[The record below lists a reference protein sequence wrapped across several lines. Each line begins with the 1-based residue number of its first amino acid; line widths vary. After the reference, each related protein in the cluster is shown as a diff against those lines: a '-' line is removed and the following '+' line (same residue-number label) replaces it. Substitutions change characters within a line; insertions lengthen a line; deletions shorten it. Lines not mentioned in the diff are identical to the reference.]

1 MRIVDNPDVRKWY
14 KYMHVVNVLN
24 AHDVF
29 CFAENG
35 CDFDQSVSVEVK
47 LCEPI
52 NLGCGESC

>member
-35 CDFDQSVSVEVK
+35 ADMD
-47 LCEPI
+47 
-52 NLGCGESC
+52 NL